1 MRSHKFK
8 RYCSVCQTP
17 VIAHSMCKQ
26 CLRDKAALEKRAAAA
41 TIAVQNYRDYTA
53 ARNAAIEK
61 VNCDFYGSDFPE
73 KLKELWSRLPTEP
86 AAVSAEAN
94 KWLGVSHP
102 DAMRISHE
110 AMLLVRKK
118 VIPTPPAKATVEL
131 STPMFNTKLHYN
143 QWLIITS
150 PYKITPLKGDYWGRS
165 GPETGVSKRSLTL
178 IQSDK
183 EAVLLSWT
191 GSSVNIV
198 LCFGF
203 EDDHVVAKTIENKYF
218 SPQKLKMLNCIST
231 MTQWENAVKS
241 LRPSRGTTLESVVMK
256 ITAWKGKVTTWFEIT
271 TSVPNPTAYLYFRAA
286 RKFKGERFSRL
297 MDGYQK
303 WSTQRPTITYVARC
317 FNHTQVAKINRYS
330 WDEMTAGMAPVVK
343 AAK

>member
-1 MRSHKFK
+1 MIQTSSLSDKTTK
-8 RYCSVCQTP
+8 VC
-17 VIAHSMCKQ
+17 A
-26 CLRDKAALEKRAAAA
+26 
-41 TIAVQNYRDYTA
+41 
-53 ARNAAIEK
+53 
-61 VNCDFYGSDFPE
+61 
-73 KLKELWSRLPTEP
+73 
-86 AAVSAEAN
+86 
-94 KWLGVSHP
+94 
-102 DAMRISHE
+102 
-110 AMLLVRKK
+110 
-118 VIPTPPAKATVEL
+118 EL
-131 STPMFNTKLHYN
+131 STPMFSTKLHYD
-143 QWLIITS
+143 QWLIVTS
-150 PYKITPLKGDYWGRS
+150 PFKITPLKGDYWGRS